1 MLQLHWY
8 ALYVRSRSEKIVN
21 LRISEKGIETYL
33 PLQKTLRQ
41 WHDRKKLV
49 ELPLFNSYIFVHA
62 NSKQF
67 HTIKETEGVAGFVTF
82 EGVPAK
88 IPDDQINY
96 LKLLLD
102 SSEKFEVS
110 YDVFEFGDSVEV
122 YRGPLKG
129 FKGLLVNYKGRKRA
143 LLQIEAINQSLLV
156 EIHLSNLKKVDGQN
170 SIQTQ

>member
-67 HTIKETEGVAGFVTF
+67 HTIKETEGVAGFCN
-82 EGVPAK
+82 
-88 IPDDQINY
+88 I
-96 LKLLLD
+96 
-102 SSEKFEVS
+102 
-110 YDVFEFGDSVEV
+110 
-122 YRGPLKG
+122 
-129 FKGLLVNYKGRKRA
+129 
-143 LLQIEAINQSLLV
+143 
-156 EIHLSNLKKVDGQN
+156 
-170 SIQTQ
+170 

>member
-1 MLQLHWY
+1 MLQ
-8 ALYVRSRSEKIVN
+8 
-21 LRISEKGIETYL
+21 
-33 PLQKTLRQ
+33 
-41 WHDRKKLV
+41 
-49 ELPLFNSYIFVHA
+49 
-62 NSKQF
+62 
-67 HTIKETEGVAGFVTF
+67 GFVTF
-82 EGVPAK
+82 EGIPAK

-110 YDVFEFGDSVEV
+110 YDVFEFGDNVEV